1 MILSAMP
8 VGAFALTDDVQ
19 TDVRNDI
26 STQATSAFGSMLTDA
41 IDTQDI
47 DADSPYFISDLIF
60 DGNNATAS
68 YYNEAACTL
77 VVAIY
82 DEETEQMLDSAVTS
96 VEAESLEKAV
106 SFSSLPENFV
116 AKAFLLDENNASL
129 CKPYTCNENTTA
141 YKEFIG
147 KTVEDFDEDRVIN
160 LDESLTNN
168 FVVLTDDT
176 IIVNGNNETNV
187 LESADVENDEYVFS
201 NIDEQIK
208 NLRVGDMFYLDN
220 GDEENITVIK
230 VASISVE
237 GDKAVII
244 ADNTSLAEAFE
255 YVKIDTEAQTDDMVY
270 DGSEADEGVTY
281 LGDVDY
287 ETGEAVAPADS
298 DIMTM
303 AVDLPG
309 EGSVS
314 KKFSLYKENNIK
326 ADLLVQL
333 EVKTKVYISMKYA
346 EVSLTVNPAINVTI
360 TVEDKIPLKEIS
372 LGKLKTITPIAGV
385 FINIKPAF
393 VVEFSGKL
401 TVSGE
406 LTFTLGFGWNSSSGK
421 VNKCEKPKFKPEV
434 KVEVTFFVGFDLKPE
449 LTVLSEHVASAS
461 MSGVIGAEVEAI
473 RTTDKEENHS
483 CTVCTDGNIQG
494 KLEIKLELTI
504 AKTTPIGGEWE
515 ATLIKLTIKIA
526 DFYYSETNNNFGWGE
541 CPYKGNGSGG
551 SGGSGDSGE
560 SGSGTDSGYDENGNP
575 KSYTVTFYDADG
587 YIFKSYVLKYGETII
602 YPEDTPKKEYH
613 RFVGWEDSW
622 GALPVTMPARNVEI
636 ISVFE
641 RLPVKLVPKE
651 SSTAIVGQ
659 YKEYADFWELD
670 PDTPTKLIYGL
681 QTGLPVEKLISDYLT
696 VENDGY
702 FTVNPVEGYA
712 PFAGTGTIVELY
724 DNIDTTKP
732 IETFC
737 VVIFG
742 DVNGDSFVNQID
754 RNMIVVEDAYLSEW
768 LWSDYGEYHSI
779 ARIIAADINKDYY
792 VDLNDAEWLKSIYS
806 GFGYIDQATGEYI
819 PYQADEII
827 TDVPSAPTG
836 NEAVGDI
843 VVFGSYPYLQNDR
856 TYKVESIE
864 WRVISNEN
872 GELFLLSEKTFSQP
886 YHDTPEEVTWAEC
899 TLRTWLNDD
908 FYNTAF
914 NESEKA
920 LILTTQLTTE
930 DNPDYGTEG
939 GEDTQDKIFL
949 LSYSDSLNSK
959 YGFSSGGNTDS
970 TRAHDLTES
979 EDLRL
984 FWTLRTPGNQGNKIC
999 YVDYN
1004 GSVYSSGAIYYSETT
1019 GRNYYIGVRPAL
1031 KLNLNSAT
1039 ASSSLETQSVS
1050 TSLENGVDTLG
1061 FSYDK
1066 CIAGNTYT
1074 LLNVTDYGEGFEL
1087 SSDNLYY
1094 INTVSADE
1102 NGKVTA
1108 SFIPKA
1114 NAENSVILLVGD
1126 FGNGTKTV
1134 VVGDWYNEYTVTWN
1148 TDGETVTQTVI
1159 EGAEIIAPDIP
1170 EKVGY
1175 TFTGWTPSFPDTMPD
1190 YDLTFTAT
1198 WKVNSYEAVFNA
1210 NSGAWA
1216 DGATAMTVS
1225 TEYGAEIISP
1235 ENPVKTGYTFT
1246 GWTPSI
1252 PDTMPDYDLTF
1263 TATWAVNSYDAVFDA
1278 NGGAWAD
1285 GATEMT
1291 VSTEYGAKII
1301 APEIP
1306 EKQGYIFS
1314 KWSPEIGVMD
1324 SVDGK
1329 KFTAE
1334 WIPATDTRYT
1344 VETYTMNTAGEYEKT
1359 VQTLGGTT
1367 GETVSTNPEIKT
1379 GFALNSEKSVLSGT
1393 VAADNSLVLKVF
1405 IDRNTYTFAT
1415 VIDGV
1420 SSETKYYYGSI
1431 ISDPV
1436 PPTREGY
1443 KFIGWDTEI
1452 PSTMPAENVTVTAMF
1467 EKIAEVVVV
1476 EIPVPSTTTINYGDS
1491 IWLHANIVGE
1501 LLEGAKIIWTPSNN
1515 NFEVVEVS
1523 ADGLSCKITPK
1534 SSGTTT
1540 FTVSVVDAD
1549 EKVLA
1554 TDTQDMTAKAGLW
1567 QKIVAFFK
1575 KLFGITKT
1583 YPELH
1588 KSLF

>member
-1 MILSAMP
+1 M
-8 VGAFALTDDVQ
+8 
-19 TDVRNDI
+19 
-26 STQATSAFGSMLTDA
+26 
-41 IDTQDI
+41 
-47 DADSPYFISDLIF
+47 
-60 DGNNATAS
+60 
-68 YYNEAACTL
+68 
-77 VVAIY
+77 
-82 DEETEQMLDSAVTS
+82 
-96 VEAESLEKAV
+96 
-106 SFSSLPENFV
+106 
-116 AKAFLLDENNASL
+116 
-129 CKPYTCNENTTA
+129 
-141 YKEFIG
+141 
-147 KTVEDFDEDRVIN
+147 
-160 LDESLTNN
+160 
-168 FVVLTDDT
+168 
-176 IIVNGNNETNV
+176 
-187 LESADVENDEYVFS
+187 
-201 NIDEQIK
+201 
-208 NLRVGDMFYLDN
+208 
-220 GDEENITVIK
+220 
-230 VASISVE
+230 
-237 GDKAVII
+237 
-244 ADNTSLAEAFE
+244 
-255 YVKIDTEAQTDDMVY
+255 
-270 DGSEADEGVTY
+270 
-281 LGDVDY
+281 
-287 ETGEAVAPADS
+287 
-298 DIMTM
+298 
-303 AVDLPG
+303 
-309 EGSVS
+309 
-314 KKFSLYKENNIK
+314 
-326 ADLLVQL
+326 
-333 EVKTKVYISMKYA
+333 
-346 EVSLTVNPAINVTI
+346 
-360 TVEDKIPLKEIS
+360 
-372 LGKLKTITPIAGV
+372 
-385 FINIKPAF
+385 
-393 VVEFSGKL
+393 
-401 TVSGE
+401 SGE

-526 DFYYSETNNNFGWGE
+526 DFYYSETNDKFGWGE

-551 SGGSGDSGE
+551 SGE
-560 SGSGTDSGYDENGNP
+560 SGGETGGSDEVIAPPGYIFAGYDENGNP
-575 KSYTVTFYDADG
+575 IFVADDVEYTVEIYKMNPDGEYGVPETMMTFYAYPDAPV
-587 YIFKSYVLKYGETII
+587 SYV
-602 YPEDTPKKEYH
+602 P
-613 RFVGWEDSW
+613 
-622 GALPVTMPARNVEI
+622 M
-636 ISVFE
+636 
-641 RLPVKLVPKE
+641 VP
-651 SSTAIVGQ
+651 
-659 YKEYADFWELD
+659 
-670 PDTPTKLIYGL
+670 
-681 QTGLPVEKLISDYLT
+681 
-696 VENDGY
+696 
-702 FTVNPVEGYA
+702 EGYWVNTEKSVLKA
-712 PFAGTGTIVELY
+712 TVR
-724 DNIDTTKP
+724 
-732 IETFC
+732 
-737 VVIFG
+737 G
-742 DVNGDSFVNQID
+742 DGSTVLSV
-754 RNMIVVEDAYLSEW
+754 YL
-768 LWSDYGEYHSI
+768 DCI
-779 ARIIAADINKDYY
+779 
-792 VDLNDAEWLKSIYS
+792 
-806 GFGYIDQATGEYI
+806 
-819 PYQADEII
+819 
-827 TDVPSAPTG
+827 TG
-836 NEAVGDI
+836 NEDVGDLI
-843 VVFGSYPYLQNDR
+843 EFGTYPQTKVTNENIINALNSSKGEWVSYGYYSGTGNIDDGKMYANHFMRYMDVTYRSEKYRGVVFDSYRPYWTGKGTMILPEY
-856 TYKVESIE
+856 TYQAENGYYNNTIYWFKYEPIK
-864 WRVISNEN
+864 WRVLDPNIGLLMSEIILDSQAYNNFVLLN
-872 GELFLLSEKTFSQP
+872 GTDEYGNPAYWADSSQTH
-886 YHDTPEEVTWAEC
+886 YANSYANSSI
-899 TLRTWLNDD
+899 RKWLNND

-914 NESEKA
+914 STEQQNFIEYTELDNTAYSDSYAAFDSE
-920 LILTTQLTTE
+920 TT
-930 DNPDYGTEG
+930 N
-939 GEDTQDKIFL
+939 DKVFL
-949 LSYSDSLNSK
+949 LSWNDVINAN
-959 YGFSSGGNTDS
+959 YGFSSSYNTYDTKRCAKGSDYAKCQGVWVSANGSYSGNS
-970 TRAHDLTES
+970 YWR
-979 EDLRL
+979 
-984 FWTLRTPGNQGNKIC
+984 LRTPSDTSDNTT
-999 YVDYN
+999 VV
-1004 GSVYSSGAIYYSETT
+1004 GSDG
-1019 GRNYYIGVRPAL
+1019 YIDSVCSTYGTCSAVRPAL
-1031 KLNLNSAT
+1031 RLNLNSAS

-1066 CIAGNTYT
+1066 FIAGNTYT

-1102 NGKVTA
+1102 NGKVIA

-1126 FGNGTKTV
+1126 FGNGTETV
-1134 VVGDWYNEYTVTWN
+1134 VIGDWYNEYTVTWN

-1159 EGAEIIAPDIP
+1159 EGAEIIAPENP

-1175 TFTGWTPSFPDTMPD
+1175 TFTGWTPSIPATMPD

-1216 DGATAMTVS
+1216 DGATA
-1225 TEYGAEIISP
+1225 
-1235 ENPVKTGYTFT
+1235 
-1246 GWTPSI
+1246 
-1252 PDTMPDYDLTF
+1252 
-1263 TATWAVNSYDAVFDA
+1263 
-1278 NGGAWAD
+1278 
-1285 GATEMT
+1285 MT

-1379 GFALNSEKSVLSGT
+1379 GFALNPEKSVLSGT
-1393 VAADNSLVLKVF
+1393 VAADNSLILKVF

-1420 SSETKYYYGSI
+1420 SAETKYYYGSI

-1467 EKIAEVVVV
+1467 EKIPEAVVVK
-1476 EIPVPSTTTINYGDS
+1476 IPAPSTTTINYGDS
-1491 IWLHANIVGE
+1491 IWLHANIEGE
-1501 LLEGAKIIWTPSNN
+1501 LLAGAKIIWTPSNN

-1575 KLFGITKT
+1575 KLFGATKT
-1583 YPELH
+1583 YPELY